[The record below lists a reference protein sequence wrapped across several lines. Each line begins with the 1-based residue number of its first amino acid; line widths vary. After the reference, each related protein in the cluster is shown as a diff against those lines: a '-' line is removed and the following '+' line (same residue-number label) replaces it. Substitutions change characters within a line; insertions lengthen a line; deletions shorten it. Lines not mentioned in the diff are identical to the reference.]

1 MPSPRSTS
9 AARSTFA
16 PRSTFVHSTGRVARL
31 VLGILCL
38 SLPGSVTAEE
48 DSPRVIRVSGEATA
62 SAPPDQAIIELAV
75 VTERDRAD
83 DAVADNA
90 RLHEAVM
97 AALRKELGKQT
108 RIETASYALNSRYE
122 YSKSTGARS
131 LEGYT
136 ARNSIRVTLGDL
148 ARVGAVIDL
157 ATAAGANEVQRLQ
170 FTLKNDEPQHDE
182 ALRAATLRAMA
193 KARTIASALGLEV
206 LAVLSVD
213 EATHV
218 VRPVYSEMAMAR
230 TAAATPVVAPAGV
243 DVRAQV
249 KLTVEVGPH

>member
-1 MPSPRSTS
+1 MPSPRSTFAS
-9 AARSTFA
+9 RSTSA
-16 PRSTFVHSTGRVARL
+16 NPTGRIARL

-38 SLPGSVTAEE
+38 SLAGSAFAE
-48 DSPRVIRVSGEATA
+48 DDVARVIRVSGEATA

-83 DAVADNA
+83 DAVAENA

-97 AALRKELGKQT
+97 AALRKELGKQA
-108 RIETASYALNSRYE
+108 RIETASYALNSRYA

-131 LEGYT
+131 LKGYT

-148 ARVGAVIDL
+148 ARVGAVIDR

-182 ALRAATLRAMA
+182 ALRAASLRAMA
-193 KARTIASALGLEV
+193 KARTIASALDLEIV
-206 LAVLSVD
+206 DVLSV
-213 EATHV
+213 EESTQV
-218 VRPVYSEMAMAR
+218 VRPVYAEMAMAR
-230 TAAATPVVAPAGV
+230 SAAAPSVVAPAGV

-249 KLTVEVGPH
+249 KLTVEVR